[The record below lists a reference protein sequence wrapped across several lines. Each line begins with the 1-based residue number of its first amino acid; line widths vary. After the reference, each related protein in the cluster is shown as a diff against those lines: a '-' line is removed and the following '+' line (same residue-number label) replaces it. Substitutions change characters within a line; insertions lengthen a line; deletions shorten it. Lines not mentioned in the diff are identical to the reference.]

1 MSQSGGFDMSKM
13 SSAEKIVAGAAL
25 GYFIWIFLP
34 VWYSCCEA
42 FGATADL
49 GSENGFRGVLII
61 SWLLAIVAVAE
72 VVVHAMGTAIDL
84 PMKRGQLHLIV
95 AGAAL
100 VFTLLGLV
108 ARSTG
113 LTVSWGFFVGIL
125 LTLVWTYGA
134 YMMYNAPEEA
144 TTGDVLGGSPPPP
157 PAGPTG

>member
-25 GYFIWIFLP
+25 AYFIWIFIP

-49 GSENGFRGVLII
+49 GSVSGFRGVLII

-72 VVVHAMGTAIDL
+72 IVVHAMGTAINL
-84 PMKRGQLHLIV
+84 PMKRGQIHLIV

-100 VFTLLGLV
+100 VFTLIGLI
-108 ARSTG
+108 ARTTG
-113 LTVSWGFFVGIL
+113 LTLSWGIFVGLL
-125 LTLVWTYGA
+125 LTFVWTYGA

-144 TTGDVLGGSPPPP
+144 TTGGMLGGTPPPP

>member
-25 GYFIWIFLP
+25 AYFIWIFIP
-34 VWYSCCEA
+34 VWYGCCEA
-42 FGATADL
+42 FGVSAD
-49 GSENGFRGVLII
+49 GPSVSGFRGVLII

-72 VVVHAMGTAIDL
+72 IVVHAMGTAINL
-84 PMKRGQLHLIV
+84 PMKRGQIHLIV

-100 VFTLLGLV
+100 VFTLIGLI
-108 ARSTG
+108 ARTTG
-113 LTVSWGFFVGIL
+113 LTLSWGIFVGLL
-125 LTLVWTYGA
+125 LTFVWTYGA

-144 TTGDVLGGSPPPP
+144 TTGGMLGGTPPPP